1 MPPVLRDSASS
12 SRREVLITAVLGATV
27 PVGVLAGLGRRDSRA
42 GPKPRPPVLS
52 RAGSSGSWAAGGLS
66 TTEGSV
72 LQVVAH
78 PDDDLFFINP
88 EVGQSLRSGRPLASV
103 YLTSGEAD
111 GVNGPKPSA
120 HSGLRPPV
128 PDQAKYAKARQ
139 NGIRAAYAEMVTGD
153 AARPWRRTVIATAGG
168 GLAELDTL
176 QGHPHIQLVWTLLHE
191 AGSITG
197 DRPQSLHALWDG
209 RTRSICSQLAYGGLV
224 IRDFSY
230 SAAQLIRTLAG
241 FLELFRPTHV
251 RMQDPTPGRLDR
263 NHKYAD
269 HQDHLYGAR
278 FVQRALARYAA
289 SGERPHFTVQTYL
302 GYFNGGLPG
311 TLDPASGESKART
324 VETYAWSGTPRS
336 SCQDPAGCGDKNV
349 AAHPKRHWSHSIHH
363 TRDTGTRWL
372 QTGKDDGLWAF
383 AVLSGRIVLWHRPA
397 NGTGQLSEGQ
407 WFGPTPLPGTGID
420 AGVRPI
426 TLPDGRIAVFGT
438 RTLTGKHPGG
448 YHREVGFTVQ
458 RGSDLSFGPW
468 HSLGTPEPCD
478 HAGTSDISAPAVS
491 VNTDNTMTVF
501 LRDSRHRLTART
513 GPPGGRWTP
522 WRHLGGEEVHG
533 DPVVGRDSTG
543 RTYVLGSTP
552 HSVLAW
558 IQDQPDASTR
568 GPLPTGLPPTT
579 LPLTIRQDGDGIRVY
594 FRKPRSGNVLTA
606 RLRAADLLS
615 ARPHEHR
622 WPSDEPSPVEVA
634 DLGGPHGYGP
644 VSVNLTGCGD
654 FLLAARSAT
663 GDLATAWSTSAAP
676 KRPLRW
682 NRTGFLLAGAPSGTQ
697 LASGDAALAALGLD
711 GRLYWTHTTDKG
723 PFLAPWQPAV
733 PGHPPPGRKDDTHA
747 QPSSSGYASNL
758 RPDLPSHDMTAPA
771 PTDQH

>member
-1 MPPVLRDSASS
+1 M
-12 SRREVLITAVLGATV
+12 GK
-27 PVGVLAGLGRRDSRA
+27 RDSRA
-42 GPKPRPPVLS
+42 RPKYWPPVLS
-52 RAGSSGSWAAGGLS
+52 TAASAGSWAAAGPAR
-66 TTEGSV
+66 TKESV
-72 LQVVAH
+72 LQIVAH

-103 YLTSGEAD
+103 YLTSGESN
-111 GVNGPKPSA
+111 GVNGPDPGV
-120 HSGLRPPV
+120 HSGLCRPV
-128 PDQAKYAKARQ
+128 PDKAKYAKARQ

-153 AARPWRRTVIATAGG
+153 AVHPWRRTVIATAGG

-176 QGHPHIQLVWTLLHE
+176 QGHPHIHLVWTLLHE

-209 RTRSICSQLAYGGLV
+209 RTRSIRSQLAYGGLV

-230 SAAQLIRTLAG
+230 SAEQLIQTLVG
-241 FLELFRPTHV
+241 YLRLFRPTHV

-278 FVQRALARYAA
+278 FVQRALARYASA
-289 SGERPHFTVQTYL
+289 CERPHFTVQTYL

-324 VETYAWSGTPRS
+324 METYSWSGAPRN

-363 TRDTGTRWL
+363 ARDTGTCWL
-372 QTGKDDGLWAF
+372 QTGKDDSLWAF
-383 AVLSGRIVLWHRPA
+383 AVLSGRIVFWHRPA
-397 NGTGQLSEGQ
+397 GGTGLLSEGQ
-407 WFGPTPLPGTGID
+407 WRGPTFLPGIGID

-426 TLPDGRIAVFGT
+426 TLPDGRIAVLGT
-438 RTLTGKHPGG
+438 RTLTGKQPGD
-448 YHREVGFTVQ
+448 YRREVGFTVQ
-458 RGSDLSFGPW
+458 RESDHSFEPW
-468 HSLGTPEPCD
+468 HSLGTPESCD

-491 VNTDNTMTVF
+491 VDADHTMTVF
-501 LRDSRHRLTART
+501 LRDSRHQLTART
-513 GPPGGRWTP
+513 RLAGGSWTP

-533 DPVVGRDSTG
+533 DPVVGRDSMG
-543 RTYVLGSTP
+543 RTYVLASTP

-558 IQDQPDASTR
+558 VRDQPGTSAH

-579 LPLTIRQDGDGIRVY
+579 LPLTVRRDGDGIRVY
-594 FRKPRSGNVLTA
+594 FRKPRSGNVRTA
-606 RLRAADLLS
+606 RLRAADLVS
-615 ARPHEHR
+615 ARSHTSR
-622 WPSDEPSPVEVA
+622 WPSNESSPVEVA
-634 DLGGPHGYGP
+634 DLGGPQGYGP
-644 VSVNLTGCGD
+644 VSVNRTCWGD

-663 GDLATAWSTSAAP
+663 GDLATAWSPSATP
-676 KRPLRW
+676 KRRLRW
-682 NRTGFLLAGAPSGTQ
+682 RHTGFLLAGAPSSTQ
-697 LASGDAALAALGLD
+697 LASGGAALTVLGLD

-733 PGHPPPGRKDDTHA
+733 PGQLPPGWKGDVNA
-747 QPSSSGYASNL
+747 QPRSS
-758 RPDLPSHDMTAPA
+758 R
-771 PTDQH
+771 